1 MTKNQHQCQEPI
13 HFKRLIVKIK
23 ASSEKKLSESRRV
36 MFIFGALIGLILAA
50 LFTTNSESFTRDLDK
65 LVNLD
70 QFSDIFDDWKDLKN
84 LKGLL
89 PNGIQ
94 SFYKIRVLTLKMMDS
109 MDQLNHLVLD

>member
-1 MTKNQHQCQEPI
+1 
-13 HFKRLIVKIK
+13 
-23 ASSEKKLSESRRV
+23 

-50 LFTTNSESFTRDLDK
+50 LFTTNSESFTKDLDK

-94 SFYKIRVLTLKMMDS
+94 SFLQDKGVNTQDDGFNGS
-109 MDQLNHLVLD
+109 AESFSVD